1 MGYNDPMLRT
11 AHAQIS
17 RLVRARP
24 LATALVVVVSVAAPA
39 VAVADTSHAGWPP
52 DENTVTENGPADEAH
67 TLVGEPNV
75 HNYLLG
81 KYGND
86 TFIGGN
92 DGDVIWAD
100 ERPTGAPKY
109 QKAIIHAGNG
119 KNFIYSNDTY
129 NEVWTGTNP
138 GTVVHA
144 GENSGVIHCENPHV
158 LVDSSYKARHRYKLI
173 GCKHVSL

>member
-1 MGYNDPMLRT
+1 MT
-11 AHAQIS
+11 VIAC
-17 RLVRARP
+17 
-24 LATALVVVVSVAAPA
+24 LALAVPA
-39 VAVADTSHAGWPP
+39 VASTSHAGWPP
-52 DENTVTENGPADEAH
+52 KENVVTENVAPEAPA
-67 TLVGEPNV
+67 TLVGKPDV

-81 KYGND
+81 KYGDD

-100 ERPTGAPKY
+100 ERPTGAPAH

-138 GTVVHA
+138 ATVVHA
-144 GENSGVIHCENPHV
+144 HEDGGVIHCENPHIIV
-158 LVDSSYKARHRYKLI
+158 FTSHHALPHYKLD
-173 GCKHVSL
+173 GCRRISFYSVGY